1 MLAVNYK
8 ECRTIHLNAC
18 SMSEP
23 KTLPESSVT
32 HLEKEGVEKGSAWMK
47 TGVAYQAIHATRSS
61 TIDLV
66 LSTNSVALLAWIGE
80 KYLSWSDELLPIDT
94 ILEAVS
100 LYWFSPNNFSNTI
113 YTYRS
118 LLIPRPQRLS

>member
-1 MLAVNYK
+1 MQKLVVHLSIFPFNRLSYYLHVAA
-8 ECRTIHLNAC
+8 IHLNAC

-66 LSTNSVALLAWIGE
+66 LSTNSVALLAWF
-80 KYLSWSDELLPIDT
+80 
-94 ILEAVS
+94 VHS
-100 LYWFSPNNFSNTI
+100 LKPLCPSKANVRATVYQGSGKST
-113 YTYRS
+113 
-118 LLIPRPQRLS
+118 